1 MLKTTVLALFLMAS
15 PVVAFAGNVIRT
27 AAPIVK
33 PEAGAENPEPSQPA
47 YGPPVCSYNMGSPA
61 AYWVE
66 GSKDNPAYYYQYV
79 AYGDYLSYLTPDLS
93 VPFPGSL
100 LDPVSKSIYT
110 KGAYASPGG
119 VSGLIAYEICVSR
132 LIH

>member
-1 MLKTTVLALFLMAS
+1 MLIRKVLALILMAV
-15 PVVAFAGNVIRT
+15 PVAASAGNVIRIP
-27 AAPIVK
+27 APIFKNTGSV
-33 PEAGAENPEPSQPA
+33 ENPEPSQPT

-66 GSKDNPAYYYQYV
+66 GSKDNPAYYYQYA
-79 AYGDYLSYLTPDLS
+79 AYGDFVSYLTPDPS
-93 VPFPGSL
+93 VAFPGSL

-119 VSGLIAYEICVSR
+119 VAGVNAYEICVSK
-132 LIH
+132 LMP